1 VSPKDPQN
9 TPRQGAPA
17 EETAAAHD
25 ARELRRLTSVMRLLD
40 TVEESPLALS
50 ICREAVHLTGADYAL
65 LFLCRRGQ
73 GSLSLMGTTLPDDHA
88 VRRGLAAS
96 VADGED
102 SPLTRREAGP
112 LRGEDV
118 SRVFSGSPPPGF
130 TPGSVATVPLV
141 GEGLRG
147 VLVVGREPGAGDL
160 GARPLREA
168 AAFVRAVLPHVRNV
182 QLMGRYRDLM
192 IRDDQTRS
200 FNRRY
205 FESFL
210 EEEFIRASRYRS
222 RLSLIFIDLD
232 NLKRVNEEHG
242 HSMGSLAIRRVADR
256 VMPLIRTV
264 DKLFRYGGDEFCVV
278 LPETDW
284 QGALEVAERL
294 RAAICS
300 EPFLRAH
307 VGGVE
312 LTASFGVASYP
323 DHATSKEELVRA
335 ADEAMYRIK
344 QAGKNSISVAGEAV
358 PGECCP
364 SIGGGI

>member
-1 VSPKDPQN
+1 
-9 TPRQGAPA
+9 
-17 EETAAAHD
+17 
-25 ARELRRLTSVMRLLD
+25 MRLLD

-65 LFLCRRGQ
+65 LFLRRRGQ
-73 GSLSLMGTTLPDDHA
+73 GALALMGSTLPEEHA

-96 VADGED
+96 VDESAEG
-102 SPLTRREAGP
+102 PLSRREAGP
-112 LRGEDV
+112 FRSEDLR
-118 SRVFSGSPPPGF
+118 RVFSDSPPAGF
-130 TPGSVATVPLV
+130 LPGSVATVPLV
-141 GEGLRG
+141 GEGLLG
-147 VLVVGREPGAGDL
+147 VLVVGREPGAGEL
-160 GARPLREA
+160 GAGPTREA
-168 AAFVRAVLPHVRNV
+168 VAFARAVLPHVRNV

-222 RLSLIFIDLD
+222 KLSLIFIDLD
-232 NLKRVNEEHG
+232 NLKRVNEAYG
-242 HSMGSLAIRRVADR
+242 HSMGSRTIRRVADR

-300 EPFLRAH
+300 APFLREE

-323 DHATSKEELVRA
+323 DHASSKEELVRA

-358 PGECCP
+358 PGERCP
-364 SIGGGI
+364 SMSGGA